1 MEYKNSIGDKLII
14 KTKDGVTSVRISPT
28 NNLKS
33 KEIII
38 PYGELQVM
46 VNMQ

>member
-1 MEYKNSIGDKLII
+1 MEYQNSIGDKLII
-14 KTKDGVTSVRISPT
+14 KTKDGLTSVRISPA

-33 KEIII
+33 KEFQI